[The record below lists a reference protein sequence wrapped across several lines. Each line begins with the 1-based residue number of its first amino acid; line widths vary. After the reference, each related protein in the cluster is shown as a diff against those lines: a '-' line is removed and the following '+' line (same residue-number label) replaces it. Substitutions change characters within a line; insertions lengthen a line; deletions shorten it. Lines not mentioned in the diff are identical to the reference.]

1 MKQVDLLENPGAAVS
16 GNLLDDLDRVLNL
29 GVYVHAGLD
38 RGVGALSEL
47 LPSQSVQ
54 LLAKHAIVLV

>member
-38 RGVGALSEL
+38 RGVGALPEL